1 MSNAIKLSVTNVNN
15 GNRLD
20 VFITKN
26 LQNFTRSYLK
36 KLIKNRKVKVNGNV
50 IIAPS
55 TKIKKN
61 DKIIVGSI
69 LKDEKK

>member
-26 LQNFTRSYLK
+26 LKNFTRSYLK

-69 LKDEKK
+69 LKR

>member
-1 MSNAIKLSVTNVNN
+1 MSNAIKLSVTNINN

-36 KLIKNRKVKVNGNV
+36 KLIKNRKVK
-50 IIAPS
+50 
-55 TKIKKN
+55 
-61 DKIIVGSI
+61 
-69 LKDEKK
+69 